1 MAAPSSLSVGEA
13 WQYFQDALSGSFAP
27 TEIRALGKI
36 IFEQIFH
43 LSQAQRIL
51 QHPDLLP
58 EGSFLLLQQIVYKLK
73 KNIPVQYI
81 TGMADFCDLKFQVDQ
96 RALIPRPETEELVE
110 WVIREVNKRRLA
122 YNTLNIV
129 DVCTGSGCIAVSL
142 AYHLKGSSVAACD
155 ISADALELASENARA
170 NGVVVD
176 FFECNV
182 LQKNIP
188 IADVDIVVCN
198 PPYVTPAEK
207 LQMQSN
213 VLDYEPHVALFV
225 PADDPLI
232 FYRAVA
238 RQSFRILKPQGL
250 LFFEINEMFPN
261 ETSKIIQTYGFEN
274 VEIKEDFNGKPRF
287 VFAQKPM

>member
-1 MAAPSSLSVGEA
+1 MAAPSSLCVGDA
-13 WQYFQDALSGSFAP
+13 WQYFHDALSGSFAP
-27 TEIRALGKI
+27 TEVRALGNI
-36 IFEQIFH
+36 IFDQIFH
-43 LSQAQRIL
+43 LSPAQRIL
-51 QHPDLLP
+51 QQHDLLP
-58 EGSFLLLQQIVYKLK
+58 EGSFLLLQQIVHKLK

-81 TGMADFCDLKFQVDQ
+81 TGKADFCDLKFQVDQ
-96 RALIPRPETEELVE
+96 RVLIPRPETEELVG
-110 WVIREVNKRRLA
+110 WVIGEGNKRRQA
-122 YNTLNIV
+122 HITLNIV

-155 ISADALELASENARA
+155 ISVDALELARENARA
-170 NGVVVD
+170 NGVEVD

-182 LQKNIP
+182 LQKNIH
-188 IADVDIVVCN
+188 IEYVDIVVCN

-207 LQMQSN
+207 KLMLSN
-213 VLDYEPHVALFV
+213 VIDNEPHVALFV

-238 RQSFRILKPQGL
+238 EQSFRILKPQGM
-250 LFFEINEMFPN
+250 LFFEINEMFPG
-261 ETSKIIQTYGFEN
+261 ETSKVLQTYGFEN